1 MSFWLTNDPEPTMD
15 ALVRQ
20 IRHLIRISGLDAVGI
35 ANDYPLEGQPDV
47 TKLGNSKAVE
57 GYRPWWNQ
65 YARIG
70 VLGFD
75 SQPQH
80 VAIPELNNIR
90 RMYTIQDALG
100 KAGFSPRETEKI
112 MGGNWTRFLTDS
124 LG

>member
-1 MSFWLTNDPEPTMD
+1 
-15 ALVRQ
+15 
-20 IRHLIRISGLDAVGI
+20 
-35 ANDYPLEGQPDV
+35 
-47 TKLGNSKAVE
+47 VE
-57 GYRPWWNQ
+57 SD
-65 YARIG
+65 ARIG